1 MTLRVHMTERS
12 VSELGFGRRFVIWCQ
27 GCCKGCPGCV
37 AQEAQPLDGGREV
50 ETAALAWEIILALRS
65 GYCKGLTISGGEPTL
80 QCGALCDL
88 LDRVSAKTD
97 TGVVLY
103 SGYTYEELKK
113 RPDAAA
119 LLSRCDVLIDGEY
132 ISAKDDGMALRG
144 SSNQRVFLLTERY
157 RDSLDT
163 YQGKR
168 RPDARSVPYGCETHY
183 IGIPP
188 HTSGEEELQ

>member
-1 MTLRVHMTERS
+1 MKLRVHMTERS

-27 GCCKGCPGCV
+27 GCRKRCPGCV
-37 AQEAQPLDGGREV
+37 APEAQPLDGGREV
-50 ETAALAWEIILALRS
+50 DTAALAWEIILALRS
-65 GYCKGLTISGGEPTL
+65 GCCEGLTISGGEPTL
-80 QCGALCDL
+80 QCAALCDL

-103 SGYTYEELKK
+103 SGYTFEELKQL
-113 RPDAAA
+113 PNAAA

-157 RDSLDT
+157 RDTLDA
-163 YQGKR
+163 YQDKH
-168 RPDARSVPYGCETHY
+168 RPDARRVSHGCETHY
-183 IGIPP
+183 IGIPT
-188 HTSGEEELQ
+188 HTSGKEVLQ